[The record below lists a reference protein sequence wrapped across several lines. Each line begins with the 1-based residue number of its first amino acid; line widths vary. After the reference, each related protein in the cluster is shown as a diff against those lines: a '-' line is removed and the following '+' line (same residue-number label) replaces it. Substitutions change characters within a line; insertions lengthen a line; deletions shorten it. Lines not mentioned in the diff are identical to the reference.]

1 MANKVVRVAWVG
13 CHEEGILAFES
24 ALAAKKNVV
33 GFITLQESSFE
44 KRSAGSR
51 KYREYCQQYNVPYF
65 EVETIKNDES
75 YDIILSLKPDLLV
88 VLGWSEILPDRL
100 LQIPTIG
107 TIGTHAAL
115 LPHNRGSAPIN
126 WALIH
131 GETVTGNT
139 MMWLSKDV
147 DAGDIIDQME
157 IPITLHDTCKTL
169 YDQVAVTNSV
179 MLMKLIDNLEKDIR
193 PSIDIEN
200 ETDEELL
207 PRRRPK
213 DGLINWNQSGK
224 AIYDFIRA
232 LTKPY
237 PGAFTYLNGQK
248 LLIWKA
254 IWLPVKIDTNPG
266 EIYSNAYGFSEIDS
280 GLIVGTTD
288 GAVIITEISDEN
300 GNEYRGSNLIN
311 LNLQGVFENE

>member
-1 MANKVVRVAWVG
+1 MIKELRIAWIG
-13 CHEEGILAFES
+13 CHEEGLSAFEGVL
-24 ALAAKKNVV
+24 ALNKKVV

-44 KRSAGSR
+44 KRSAGTR
-51 KYREYCQQYNVPYF
+51 RYRDFCEDNGVPYF
-65 EVETIKNDES
+65 EVETIKNEES
-75 YDIILSLKPDLLV
+75 YDIISSLKPDLLV

-169 YDQVAVTNSV
+169 YDQVAVTNKV
-179 MLMKLIDNLEKDIR
+179 MLLKLIEALEKGSVPR
-193 PSIDIEN
+193 IDIAN

-213 DGLINWNQSGK
+213 DGLVNWNQGGK
-224 AIYDFIRA
+224 AVYDFIRA
-232 LTKPY
+232 LTRPY
-237 PGAFTYLNGQK
+237 PGAFTYLNGKK
-248 LLIWKA
+248 LFIWKA
-254 IWLPVKIDTNPG
+254 IWLPIKIDAAPG
-266 EIYSNAYGFSEIDS
+266 EIHGYAYGFSDCDS
-280 GLIVGTTD
+280 GLIVGTND
-288 GAVIITEISDEN
+288 GAVIITEISDED
-300 GNEYRGSNLIN
+300 GRVYSESELIK